1 MGALQKYFSY
11 KFNLECGL
19 PSVTLLGVRE
29 DWLEIRQRLE
39 MLPKFGNEPTE
50 FYQLL
55 KPGLSHFVE
64 SFNSPKAQETK
75 DFWQK
80 IAHQSGGSGPHCLC
94 GWITAFCFWDQDGNS
109 MYARNGGPS
118 GKVKPEGFGARNPG
132 CQLGDTLYH
141 KVDLDNIPSGC
152 TSVPVKV
159 DDKGT
164 LYETC
169 MVAGSVGI
177 HATSSGGLLDESTH
191 GIISG
196 RPGLDSL
203 QPESGWWMYELKEGK
218 GMIDSTGQIRKY
230 PLDKETQVQ
239 METIVQN

>member
-1 MGALQKYFSY
+1 M
-11 KFNLECGL
+11 
-19 PSVTLLGVRE
+19 TLLGVRE
-29 DWLEIRQRLE
+29 DWVEIRQRLE
-39 MLPKFGNEPTE
+39 MLPKLGSEPTD

-55 KPGLSHFVE
+55 KPILSHFLE
-64 SFNSPKAQETK
+64 SFKSPEVQETK
-75 DFWQK
+75 DFWQN
-80 IAHQSGGSGPHCLC
+80 IAHQSGGSGPHYLC
-94 GWITAFCFWDQDGNS
+94 GWITAFCFWDQDGKS

-118 GKVKPEGFGARNPG
+118 GKVKLEGFGARNPG

-159 DDKGT
+159 DDNGT

-177 HATSSGGLLDESTH
+177 RATSSGGLLGESRTH
-191 GIISG
+191 EPYDYQPAIISG

-218 GMIDSTGQIRKY
+218 GTIDSTGQKGKY
-230 PLDKETQVQ
+230 SLDEEMQVQ
-239 METIVQN
+239 METVVQN